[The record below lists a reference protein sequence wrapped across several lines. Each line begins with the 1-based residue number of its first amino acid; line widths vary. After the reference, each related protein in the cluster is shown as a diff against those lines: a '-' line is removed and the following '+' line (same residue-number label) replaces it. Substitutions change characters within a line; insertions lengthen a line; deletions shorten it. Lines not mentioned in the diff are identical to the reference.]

1 MGRGI
6 REEGGGVGELGSG
19 KGHHHLLRMLEDSG
33 AFCRAEDCGLEA
45 SMIPKM
51 QSLLRCDF

>member
-6 REEGGGVGELGSG
+6 KGEEVGSGELGSG

-33 AFCRAEDCGLEA
+33 TFCRAEDCGLEA

-51 QSLLRCDF
+51 QSLLCCDF